1 MLDTKPL
8 LLGKGFPE
16 IKRDSLEILQ
26 VNLGYKCN
34 LSCTHC
40 HVNAGPKRIE
50 QMNYED
56 VNAVLEFI
64 RRNGVKVLDLTGG
77 APELNPNFKYL
88 VKKARSSGVE
98 VIDRCNLTVLLE
110 PGFEELSQFLAEH
123 QVTITASLPC
133 YSEQNVD
140 KQRGRGVFLD
150 SISALQKLNSFG
162 YGVHSDKQLN
172 LVFNPDGI
180 NLPPEQSGLERQYK
194 SELYDQYGIIFN
206 NLLTITNMPIS
217 RFGGM
222 LLAKGLYDEY
232 MSKLKTSFQKENLA
246 TVMCRNLLSVDYQGY
261 VYDCDFN
268 QMLGLD
274 LIKNGRKKIHIS
286 DLMNFDLSGNEI
298 RVGQHCFGCTAGQGS
313 SCSGALK
320 N

>member
-1 MLDTKPL
+1 MLDTRPL
-8 LLGKGFPE
+8 LLGKGFPR
-16 IKRDSLEILQ
+16 ITRDSLEILQ

-40 HVNAGPKRIE
+40 HVNAGPSRVE
-50 QMNYED
+50 QMNREN
-56 VNAVLEFI
+56 VNAVVKFMH
-64 RRNGVKVLDLTGG
+64 RNEVKTLDLTGG

-88 VKKARSSGVE
+88 VKEAKSSGIE
-98 VIDRCNLTVLLE
+98 VIDRCNLTILLE
-110 PGFEELSQFLAEH
+110 PGFEDLSEFLAA
-123 QVTITASLPC
+123 QRVIITASLPC

-140 KQRGRGVFLD
+140 TQRGKGVFSD
-150 SISALQKLNSFG
+150 SIAALQKLNSLG
-162 YGVHSDKQLN
+162 YGVNSDLQLN

-180 NLPPEQSGLERQYK
+180 NLPPEQSSLEIQYK
-194 SELYDQYGIIFN
+194 SELYDHHGIVFN

-222 LLAKGLYDEY
+222 LLAKGLYEEY
-232 MSKLKTSFQKENLA
+232 MSKLKDSFQQENLA
-246 TVMCRNLLSVDYQGY
+246 TVMCRNLLSIDYQGY
-261 VYDCDFN
+261 AYDCDFN

-274 LIKNGRKKIHIS
+274 LVEKGRTKIHIS
-286 DLMNFDLSGNEI
+286 QLMDLDIQGNEI

>member
-8 LLGKGFPE
+8 LLGRGFPK

-40 HVNAGPKRIE
+40 HVNAGPTRFE

-64 RRNGVKVLDLTGG
+64 RRNRVKVLDLTGG
-77 APELNPNFKYL
+77 APELNPNFEYL

-110 PGFEELSQFLAEH
+110 PGFEALSQFLAEH
-123 QVTITASLPC
+123 QVTVTASLPC

-150 SISALQKLNSFG
+150 SIKALQNLNSLG

-180 NLPPEQSGLERQYK
+180 NLPPEQSSLERQYK
-194 SELYDQYGIIFN
+194 TALYNDYGIVFN

-274 LIKNGRKKIHIS
+274 LIKNGRTKMHIS
-286 DLMNFDLSGNEI
+286 DLMNFDLLGNEI